1 MRVGKVHCHER
12 RPLNK
17 WKEVLGEHLC
27 RIGKSTQSL
36 FSSFDHITNHL
47 IPLLLGFFGSKLLS
61 LLLTELGI
69 NMDLLT
75 CDDYIR
81 GSLSL
86 GMSRIA
92 NIDFLYRPIV
102 VGAVGV
108 GVFDLLTDSGVT
120 SVLWVFSPVLGDQ
133 YFT

>member
-1 MRVGKVHCHER
+1 MHCHQR
-12 RPLNK
+12 RPLDR

-27 RIGKSTQSL
+27 RIGKSPQSL
-36 FSSFDHITNHL
+36 FSSFDHVTNHL
-47 IPLLLGFFGSKLLS
+47 IPLLLCFFGSKLLS
-61 LLLTELGI
+61 LLLTELRI

-75 CDDYIR
+75 GDDYVR

-86 GMSRIA
+86 GMSCIP
-92 NIDFLYRPIV
+92 NIDFRYRSIV

-108 GVFDLLTDSGVT
+108 GIFDFLSYSGIT
-120 SVLWVFSPVLGDQ
+120 SVFWVFSPVLGDQ